1 MVEND
6 ENDNISMFDV
16 NSKFMRVFLILL
28 SVFLIFVGPTYISY
42 VLFDALKVNYVASV
56 VSGFVL
62 FIVGLALMLFLIRK
76 KIIT

>member
-6 ENDNISMFDV
+6 ENDNAGRFDV

-42 VLFDALKVNYVASV
+42 VLYDALKVNYVASAI
-56 VSGFVL
+56 SGFVL
-62 FIVGLALMLFLIRK
+62 FIVGLTLILFLIKK